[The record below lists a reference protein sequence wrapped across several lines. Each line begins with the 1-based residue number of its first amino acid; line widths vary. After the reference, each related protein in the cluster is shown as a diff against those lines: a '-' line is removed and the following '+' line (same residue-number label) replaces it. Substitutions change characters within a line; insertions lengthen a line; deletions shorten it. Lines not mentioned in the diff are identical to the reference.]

1 MAEPSRYTPEQLS
14 ILLRIAAGKGRDPVK
29 LQEELQNGRLDGL
42 LQSLGADREKVNAL
56 LSDREGLSQ
65 LLQSPQVRTLLQ
77 QLLAGQ
83 APRSPDLSRA
93 PGGGR
98 PVARASPGSGP
109 PAGGPPTRPRRGG
122 PRGGRLTRAPRQPF
136 LNRRHYL
143 LPHHGSEGS
152 PWRT

>member
-14 ILLRIAAGKGRDPVK
+14 ILLRIAAGKLGRDPVK

-42 LQSLGADREKVNAL
+42 LGADREKVNAL

-83 APRSPDLSRA
+83 APPE
-93 PGGGR
+93 P
-98 PVARASPGSGP
+98 
-109 PAGGPPTRPRRGG
+109 
-122 PRGGRLTRAPRQPF
+122 
-136 LNRRHYL
+136 
-143 LPHHGSEGS
+143 
-152 PWRT
+152 